1 MQPDAEIVTAVLRG
15 DRKVFAS
22 LVTRYERAVWATS
35 WRVLR
40 DDHAASDA
48 AQEAFFQAFQRLGE
62 LRKPSLFGAWLLQ
75 IARRESIRLA
85 KRRRRD
91 PVRSIDEVDA
101 ERHVHWDDA
110 ATRLFLDAKELL
122 DAVAKLP
129 EHERIVVV
137 QHYLDGRSVAD
148 VAAGLGRP
156 VGTVTKQLSRAIQRL
171 KLNAKGV
178 IQ

>member
-62 LRKPSLFGAWLLQ
+62 LRQPSLFGVWLLQ
-75 IARRESIRLA
+75 IARRESM
-85 KRRRRD
+85 
-91 PVRSIDEVDA
+91 EM
-101 ERHVHWDDA
+101 
-110 ATRLFLDAKELL
+110 
-122 DAVAKLP
+122 
-129 EHERIVVV
+129 IV
-137 QHYLDGRSVAD
+137 
-148 VAAGLGRP
+148 
-156 VGTVTKQLSRAIQRL
+156 
-171 KLNAKGV
+171 
-178 IQ
+178 